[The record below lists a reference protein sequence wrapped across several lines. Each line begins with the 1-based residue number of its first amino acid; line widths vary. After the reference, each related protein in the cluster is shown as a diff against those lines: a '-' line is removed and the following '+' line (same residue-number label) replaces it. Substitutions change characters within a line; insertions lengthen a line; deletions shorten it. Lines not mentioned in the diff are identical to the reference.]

1 MQYSNARSILLA
13 AIAEERQAAG
23 KSQERM
29 AGELH
34 VSRAAYGLYETGQRD
49 WPSGVLERAV
59 AIIGSPRLRVLACTT
74 CGTGV
79 LAGMP
84 WLDRIDR
91 HPVVQRDVFVHEAEE
106 AQASLGAL
114 RLVNKLTPGDLDA
127 GDRRAVLEA
136 AVELEDVL
144 VAAVT
149 LKCELA
155 RRFGV
160 ALLDEARRLHNQKLI
175 DRGYWSARGA
185 AAAAARARQS
195 A

>member
-23 KSQERM
+23 KSQEKM

-34 VSRAAYGLYETGQRD
+34 VSRAAYGLYETGQRE
-49 WPSGVLERAV
+49 WPPGVLERT
-59 AIIGSPRLRVLACTT
+59 IELIGSPRLRVLACTA
-74 CGTGV
+74 CGTGI

-84 WLDRIDR
+84 WLDGVDY
-91 HPVVQRDVFVHEAEE
+91 HPVVQRAVFVAEAEE
-106 AQASLGAL
+106 AQGKLAAL

-127 GDRRAVLEA
+127 RDRRAVLEA
-136 AVELEDVL
+136 AVEIEDVL
-144 VAAVT
+144 VAAVA

-155 RRFGV
+155 RRFGT
-160 ALLDEARRLHNQKLI
+160 ALLAEARRLHNQKLL

-185 AAAAARARQS
+185 VAAKKS

>member
-1 MQYSNARSILLA
+1 VQRKIQNPLLA

-34 VSRAAYGLYETGQRD
+34 VSRAAYGLYETGERD
-49 WPSGVLERAV
+49 WPPGVLERTIELLA
-59 AIIGSPRLRVLACTT
+59 SPRLRVLACTA

-84 WLDRIDR
+84 YLDRIDR
-91 HPVVQRDVFVHEAEE
+91 HPVVQREVFVAEAEE
-106 AQASLGAL
+106 AQGALTAL
-114 RLVNKLTPGDLDA
+114 RLINKLTPGDLDA
-127 GDRRAVLEA
+127 SDRRALLEA

-144 VAAVT
+144 VAAVA

-155 RRFGV
+155 RRFG
-160 ALLDEARRLHNQKLI
+160 AGLLDEARRLHNQKLL

-185 AAAAARARQS
+185 AAAARARQS